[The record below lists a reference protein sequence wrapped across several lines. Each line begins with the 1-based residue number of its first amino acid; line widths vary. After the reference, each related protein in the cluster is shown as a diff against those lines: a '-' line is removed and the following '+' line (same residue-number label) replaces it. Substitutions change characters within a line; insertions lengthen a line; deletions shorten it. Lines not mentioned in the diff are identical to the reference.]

1 MPKGTGERKGGGAAV
16 EEQEQKLQ
24 AILLADSFNTNFRPI
39 SSDMPKVLC
48 PLVNVPMI
56 DYTMEFLARNDV
68 REVFVFCVSH
78 AKQLEEYLQSSTW
91 AAHMEVRIIT
101 SNNCLSAGDALR
113 DIDQRGVV
121 RSDPFVLVSGDV
133 VSNIDLKS
141 VIKQHKE
148 TKKADPLTLMTMCFK
163 EVGAVSSARPILD
176 SLVIGMSKATQQI
189 VLFQNNMEEA
199 CLDVNPIFLEEHG
212 ELQLRSDLLDCH
224 VDVCSPEVLVQL
236 SDNFDYQDI
245 RQHFVAYEAAN
256 HELGNKIL
264 AHVVPDAGASFAV
277 RVHDFRLYHEV
288 CRDVILRWMYPLVP
302 DNATTG
308 GVQTQYTYS
317 RVCNYKA
324 PGVNLPRS
332 VRLGN
337 GVVIGA
343 DVTVGENTVIER
355 SVIGDGCR
363 IGQGV
368 TLVDSYMWAG
378 SEVGDGA
385 RVEGAIVASRAMAKT
400 PAARGGAIV
409 RAGAVVPRGCVLG
422 PDTIVGEGVHLAEF
436 TRVTSGRAD
445 DEDDDDW
452 GDDGRE
458 NSDEGVAPKGGSD
471 GGGLLGPDGVGRVWA
486 AEDKQ
491 DSDWEDDHSMD
502 SAKEAV
508 DVDKVR
514 CESIGCVEEEA
525 WKRNRWTEFRDEED
539 DLLDDRDLSDDESGG
554 LQVMAAMDGSEAF
567 HQVVKDMLLN
577 GHQEGHPLDNLLL
590 EIKSY
595 KFAQNREFK
604 ECMRPA
610 VELVLDLA
618 GADTGNGMALVAAVK
633 TQLRHWKPLL
643 SKLNVEAGDDVEMI
657 KVVESYALRPEC
669 EGTLRAV
676 FRYVVQSF
684 FQEEMVSEDCLER
697 WIQLRRATPQGSPE
711 RGLFEQKEV
720 QAFVAWL
727 EDSESSSGEE
737 DGDSDDE
744 ESTEEDE

>member
-1 MPKGTGERKGGGAAV
+1 
-16 EEQEQKLQ
+16 
-24 AILLADSFNTNFRPI
+24 
-39 SSDMPKVLC
+39 
-48 PLVNVPMI
+48 
-56 DYTMEFLARNDV
+56 
-68 REVFVFCVSH
+68 
-78 AKQLEEYLQSSTW
+78 
-91 AAHMEVRIIT
+91 
-101 SNNCLSAGDALR
+101 
-113 DIDQRGVV
+113 
-121 RSDPFVLVSGDV
+121 
-133 VSNIDLKS
+133 
-141 VIKQHKE
+141 QHKE

-176 SLVIGMSKATQQI
+176 SLVVGMSKATQQI

-436 TRVTSGRAD
+436 TRVTSGRA
-445 DEDDDDW
+445 
-452 GDDGRE
+452 
-458 NSDEGVAPKGGSD
+458 
-471 GGGLLGPDGVGRVWA
+471 
-486 AEDKQ
+486 
-491 DSDWEDDHSMD
+491 
-502 SAKEAV
+502 
-508 DVDKVR
+508 
-514 CESIGCVEEEA
+514 EEE
-525 WKRNRWTEFRDEED
+525 
-539 DLLDDRDLSDDESGG
+539 
-554 LQVMAAMDGSEAF
+554 
-567 HQVVKDMLLN
+567 
-577 GHQEGHPLDNLLL
+577 
-590 EIKSY
+590 
-595 KFAQNREFK
+595 
-604 ECMRPA
+604 
-610 VELVLDLA
+610 
-618 GADTGNGMALVAAVK
+618 
-633 TQLRHWKPLL
+633 
-643 SKLNVEAGDDVEMI
+643 
-657 KVVESYALRPEC
+657 
-669 EGTLRAV
+669 
-676 FRYVVQSF
+676 
-684 FQEEMVSEDCLER
+684 
-697 WIQLRRATPQGSPE
+697 
-711 RGLFEQKEV
+711 
-720 QAFVAWL
+720 
-727 EDSESSSGEE
+727 
-737 DGDSDDE
+737 
-744 ESTEEDE
+744 